1 MGRLEESAVVRVLVV
16 EDEARMADMLR
27 RGLSRGGLAVDVTG
41 LGADALWMAASTQYE
56 AIVLDVGLPD
66 IDGFEVCRRLR
77 ADGVWAPILM
87 LTARDATEDR
97 VTGLDT
103 GADDYLLKPFTF
115 DELQARLRALA
126 RRGRAERPA
135 MLEAGGLRLDP
146 AARKAWRGETELEL
160 SPKELAVLEA
170 LMRRPGE
177 TLTRGDLLEAG
188 WDMAYENRSNI
199 IDAYVRLL
207 RDKVDRPFG
216 TASIETVRGHGYRIA
231 P

>member
-1 MGRLEESAVVRVLVV
+1 M
-16 EDEARMADMLR
+16 
-27 RGLSRGGLAVDVTG
+27 
-41 LGADALWMAASTQYE
+41 
-56 AIVLDVGLPD
+56 
-66 IDGFEVCRRLR
+66 DGFEVCRRLR

-115 DELQARLRALA
+115 DELLARLRALA
-126 RRGRAERPA
+126 RRGTVERPA
-135 MLEAGGLRLDP
+135 VLEAAGLRLDP
-146 AARKAWRGETELEL
+146 AARKAWRGDAELEL
-160 SPKELAVLEA
+160 SPKELSVLET
-170 LMRRPGE
+170 LMRRAGE
-177 TLTRGDLLEAG
+177 TLSRSDLLEAG

-207 RDKVDRPFG
+207 RDKIDRPFG
-216 TASIETVRGHGYRIA
+216 TTSIETVRGQGYRIA

>member
-1 MGRLEESAVVRVLVV
+1 MTCGHNVGMRVLVV
-16 EDEARMADMLR
+16 EDDLRMANTLK
-27 RGLSRGGLAVDVTG
+27 RGLGRAGMAVDLTG
-41 LGADALWMAASTQYE
+41 EGLEALWMAGSTPYQV
-56 AIVLDVGLPD
+56 IVLDVGLPD

-77 ADGVWAPILM
+77 ADGVWTPILM

-126 RRGRAERPA
+126 RRAVVERPA
-135 MLEAGGLRLDP
+135 VLEVGGLGLDP
-146 AARKAWRGETELEL
+146 ASRKAWRGETELEL

-177 TLTRGDLLEAG
+177 TLTRADLLEAG

-207 RDKVDRPFG
+207 REKVDRPFG
-216 TASIETVRGHGYRIA
+216 MSSIETVRGHGYRIV

>member
-1 MGRLEESAVVRVLVV
+1 VRVLVV
-16 EDEARMADMLR
+16 EDDVPMANMLD
-27 RGLSRGGLAVDVTG
+27 RGLSRAGMSVDVTG
-41 LGADALWMAASTQYE
+41 LGRDALWMAGSTPYA

-77 ADGVWAPILM
+77 EDGVWAPILM

-115 DELQARLRALA
+115 AELQARLRALA
-126 RRGRAERPA
+126 RRGAVERPA
-135 MLEAGGLRLDP
+135 VLEAGGLRLDP
-146 AARKAWRGETELEL
+146 AARKAWRGETPLEL

-177 TLTRGDLLEAG
+177 TLSRGDLLEAA

-216 TASIETVRGHGYRIA
+216 TETIETVRGQGYRVA

>member
-1 MGRLEESAVVRVLVV
+1 MRVLTV
-16 EDEARMADMLR
+16 EDDAAMAHMLK
-27 RGLSRGGLAVDVTG
+27 RGLSRSGIAVDHAGTG
-41 LGADALWMAASTQYE
+41 AEALWMAGATRYE

-66 IDGFEVCRRLR
+66 LDGFEVCRRLR
-77 ADGVWAPILM
+77 ADGVWSPILM

-97 VTGLDT
+97 VAGLDS

-115 DELQARLRALA
+115 DELLARLRALA
-126 RRGRAERPA
+126 RRAPVERPA
-135 MLEAGGLRLDP
+135 VLEAGGLRLDP
-146 AARKAWRGETELEL
+146 AIRKAWRGDAELEL
-160 SPKELAVLEA
+160 SPKELTVLET

-177 TLTRGDLLEAG
+177 TLTRDELLAAG

-207 RDKVDRPFG
+207 REKVDRPFG
-216 TASIETVRGHGYRIA
+216 TSSIETVRGHGYRVV